1 MQVRTDNNWL
11 LNAAGLVLGLAIL
24 GGCQM
29 EPNMGPAPEPFVPK
43 DLFSFFPSPPKRE
56 YTFSEEAAAI
66 RPDPL
71 EAKDHGKSN

>member
-1 MQVRTDNNWL
+1 MMRVRKHWL
-11 LNAAGLVLGLAIL
+11 LGASACLLGLAIL
-24 GGCQM
+24 AGCQM

-56 YTFSEEAAAI
+56 FAYSDEAAAM